1 MPTSHVRGMS
11 IGPTIARHVAMA
23 APQGTVALGTRVR
36 VEATPSGGRSINWWC
51 VSCALLETPITEIT
65 ENRRACLSTYKVL
78 GLDLRF
84 IASRFADLHA
94 NPTTGGAASAPSQ
107 ASRKA
112 LPKIPKT
119 PKFPGS
125 LSLVM
130 DGRLRL
136 SCFAQGAAE
145 TAGNAQIKKA
155 RQNGHRMAS
164 RSGLRQWR
172 ELRKRASS
180 PMQPEAQPE
189 VQELPKPRKAPK
201 RWASDGAR
209 TFMQKPAQTCR
220 NYPSRR
226 YRPRCHPARGLPR
239 ADRSEGPFLWP

>member
-11 IGPTIARHVAMA
+11 IGPTIARHVVMA
-23 APQGTVALGTRVR
+23 APQGTVALGARVR

-51 VSCALLETPITEIT
+51 VSCALLEMPITETT
-65 ENRRACLSTYKVL
+65 ENRRARPSAYKGL
-78 GLDLRF
+78 RLDLRF

-107 ASRKA
+107 ASRKT

-119 PKFPGS
+119 PKFPGP

-145 TAGNAQIKKA
+145 TAGNAQIKK
-155 RQNGHRMAS
+155 
-164 RSGLRQWR
+164 
-172 ELRKRASS
+172 S
-180 PMQPEAQPE
+180 PAE
-189 VQELPKPRKAPK
+189 
-201 RWASDGAR
+201 WASHGIAIRPAPMAR
-209 TFMQKPAQTCR
+209 IAETRLEPDAAGGSARSAGTAQT
-220 NYPSRR
+220 
-226 YRPRCHPARGLPR
+226 
-239 ADRSEGPFLWP
+239 SEGPEKMGIGWG